1 MPNAIFQILWFLLFS
16 LSAMAGKV
24 NLDARTDFES
34 YSASDSVG
42 RPAYSVFRINR
53 LKIDFQNVLG
63 DANSFRARLDPLKIG
78 DSTVL
83 KNKRDGVS
91 SFVDFGFISHKLSDE
106 WAFSMGKII
115 TGMGGTEGANNPGDV
130 YLRSVAG
137 EEIAAVYWPVG
148 AQLQGTCGDQKININ
163 VANITEDVTDG
174 SVAKNL
180 SSTSQLMGFTYTGKL
195 SNAQIIP
202 TVSYH
207 TETFNDTGLTKTTKS
222 YLAIGAKFL
231 ISDFEIETDY
241 LDNSRK
247 FDPQSTQLIETV
259 SGVGLVRYKLETGS
273 VHFKYESSNLRSAT
287 SANTDSLSTLNSV
300 TAAYEFKPSKDDN
313 WRAHLAAIQ
322 RDTKADGVDPK
333 SEKKVY
339 FGVRI
344 LADFLK

>member
-1 MPNAIFQILWFLLFS
+1 MWKSAMQILWFLLFG
-16 LSAMAGKV
+16 LSALAGKV

-34 YSASDSVG
+34 YSANDSVG

-63 DANSFRARLDPLKIG
+63 DANSFRVRIDPLKIG

-115 TGMGGTEGANNPGDV
+115 TGMGGTEGLNNPGDV

-148 AQLQGTCGDQKININ
+148 AQLQGTYGDQKININ

-174 SVAKNL
+174 TVAKNL

-195 SNAQIIP
+195 SNGQVVP
-202 TVSYH
+202 TVGYH
-207 TETFNDTGLTKTTKS
+207 SETFNDTVLVKTTKN
-222 YLAIGAKFL
+222 YLAFGAKFL

-241 LDNSRK
+241 LENK
-247 FDPQSTQLIETV
+247 HTFDPQSTQLIETV
-259 SGVGLVRYKLETGS
+259 SGVALIRYKLDSGS
-273 VHFKYESSNLRSAT
+273 VHFKYENSSLRSAT
-287 SANTDSLSTLNSV
+287 SANVDTMSTLNSL
-300 TAAYEFKPSKDDN
+300 TAAYEFKPYKDDN
-313 WRAHLAAIQ
+313 WRAHLAVIQ
-322 RDTKADGVDPK
+322 RNTKADGVDSK

-339 FGVRI
+339 LGMRV